1 MADNNNFTIWQRLT
15 KVFGP
20 DSTLDQQAP
29 VYNFDKKQILKTTDK
44 KEYERLEKDAVMDCI
59 ECGSCSFTCPATRP
73 LLDYIRLGKGKV
85 GQIMRARK

>member
-29 VYNFDKKQILKTTDK
+29 SL
-44 KEYERLEKDAVMDCI
+44 
-59 ECGSCSFTCPATRP
+59 
-73 LLDYIRLGKGKV
+73 
-85 GQIMRARK
+85 

>member
-1 MADNNNFTIWQRLT
+1 MADNNYTIWQRLT

-44 KEYERLEKDAVMDCI
+44 KEFEK
-59 ECGSCSFTCPATRP
+59 EKLQSQQTLYRYCGSRTVDRF
-73 LLDYIRLGKGKV
+73 IV
-85 GQIMRARK
+85 IIWI